1 MFKPFEKQIGT
12 MKIEQRAGRER
23 LALRLD
29 RSPFSFQV
37 VMLVKTTPANDRCL
51 KNWSSRHRHIH
62 QQLSELSGKMAHF
75 KIVGCA
81 DCPLFALAERSTFD
95 NDS

>member
-37 VMLVKTTPANDRCL
+37 VMLVKTTPANDRL
-51 KNWSSRHRHIH
+51 LEKLVESSSTHSSTTLRAEWENGSLQDSRMRRLPTI
-62 QQLSELSGKMAHF
+62 
-75 KIVGCA
+75 CA
-81 DCPLFALAERSTFD
+81 G
-95 NDS
+95 